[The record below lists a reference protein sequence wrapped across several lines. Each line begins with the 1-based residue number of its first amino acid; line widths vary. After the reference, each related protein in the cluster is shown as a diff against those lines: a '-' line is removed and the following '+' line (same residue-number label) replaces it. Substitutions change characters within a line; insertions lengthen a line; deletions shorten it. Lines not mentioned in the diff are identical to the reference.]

1 MADLNIA
8 TLSGDYAVISEAA
21 VEDFRGSLHGE
32 SLRPGDEGYDTARRI
47 WNAMIDKRPALIA
60 RCSGTAD
67 VINSVNFAREHGLLI
82 SVRGGGHNFPGNS
95 VCNDG
100 LMIDLS
106 RMTGVRVDP
115 AAKTVRAQ
123 GGTKWGAFDH
133 ETQAFGL
140 AAPGGTD
147 LDTGIAG
154 LTLGGGIGW
163 LSGSYGLSCD
173 NLISAD
179 VVTADGRSLTASADK
194 NPDLFW
200 ALRGGGGN
208 FGVVTSLEYRLHPVG
223 PMVLAGLLVYPFDK
237 VREFFALVNELTA
250 NIPDEMNI
258 ITFLTTLPDGG
269 GKACTILLCYH
280 GAIEEGERVIRP
292 LREFGPPLSDNVR
305 PRTYTEA
312 QTLALAPQGR
322 LNYLKSHF
330 MKQVSDDAVDIT
342 LDYFDRVT
350 SPLSTIFFQYLG
362 NATRRVPAGKTAFG
376 HRDAL
381 CEWGVNAVFL
391 DPGESE
397 VHVRWARDFASAFL
411 PFSSGAYVNQVGTE
425 AEEGA
430 EAIRAAFGDNFQR
443 LEALKQKYDPVN
455 LFSHNQNI
463 RPRILAPEGSG
474 AGIPRT
480 DERRGASR

>member
-1 MADLNIA
+1 MSDLKIA
-8 TLSGDYAVISEAA
+8 TLSGDYTVLGKAELD
-21 VEDFRGSLHGE
+21 DFRDGLHGGSL
-32 SLRPGDEGYDTARRI
+32 LPGDEGYDGARQL
-47 WNAMIDKRPALIA
+47 WNAMVDKRPALIA

-67 VINSVNFAREHGLLI
+67 VINSVNFARENNLLI

-106 RMTGVRVDP
+106 HMTGVRVDP

-163 LSGSYGLSCD
+163 LSGSDGLSCD

-179 VVTADGRSLTASADK
+179 VVTADGRPLTASEHK
-194 NPDLFW
+194 NPELLW

-223 PMVLAGLLVYPFDK
+223 PEVLAGFLVYPFDK
-237 VREFFALVNELTA
+237 VKGFFPLVNELTD
-250 NIPDEMNI
+250 NMPDELNLL
-258 ITFLTTLPDGG
+258 TFLTTLPDTGE
-269 GKACTILLCYH
+269 KACTILLCYH
-280 GAIEEGERVIRP
+280 GSIEEGERVIQP
-292 LREFGPPLSDNVR
+292 LRDFGPSIADNVR
-305 PRTYTEA
+305 PMPYTEA
-312 QTLALAPQGR
+312 QKLAVAPAGR
-322 LNYLKSHF
+322 NNYLKSHF
-330 MKQVSDDAVDIT
+330 LEEVSGDAVEIM

-350 SPLSTIFFQYLG
+350 SPLSAVFFQYLG
-362 NATRRVPAGKTAFG
+362 NAARRVPAADTAFG
-376 HRDAL
+376 HRSAL
-381 CEWGVNAVFL
+381 CEWGVNSVFL

-397 VHVRWARDFASAFL
+397 VHVRWAREFASDMQ

-425 AEEGA
+425 AEEGS
-430 EAIRAAFGDNFQR
+430 EAIQAAFGENFQR
-443 LEALKQKYDPVN
+443 LAHLKQKYDPAN

-463 RPRILAPEGSG
+463 RPRLLPG
-474 AGIPRT
+474 P
-480 DERRGASR
+480 

>member
-8 TLSGDYAVISEAA
+8 TLSSDYAVISEAA
-21 VEDFRGSLHGE
+21 LRDFRGSLHGE
-32 SLRPGDEGYDTARRI
+32 SLLPGDAGYDGARRI
-47 WNAMIDKRPALIA
+47 WNAMIDKRPAMIA

-67 VINSVNFAREHGLLI
+67 VINSVNFARENNLLI

-115 AAKTVRAQ
+115 VARTVRAQ

-173 NLISAD
+173 NLVSAD
-179 VVTADGRSLTASADK
+179 VVTADGHSLTASTDE

-208 FGVVTSLEYRLHPVG
+208 FGVATSLEYRLHPVG
-223 PMVLAGLLVYPFDK
+223 PKVLAGFLVYPFDK
-237 VREFFALVNELTA
+237 VREFLTLVGEVTA
-250 NIPDEMNI
+250 NMPDEMNLI
-258 ITFLTTLPDGG
+258 AFLTTLPDGG
-269 GKACTILLCYH
+269 GKACTILLCHH
-280 GAIEEGERVIRP
+280 GPVEEGERAIRP
-292 LREFGPPLSDNVR
+292 LREFGPPLIDDVR
-305 PRTYTEA
+305 PMFYSEA

-322 LNYLKSHF
+322 QNYLKSHF
-330 MKQVSDDAVDIT
+330 MKQVSDDAVDIM
-342 LDYFDRVT
+342 LDYFDQVT
-350 SPLSTIFFQYLG
+350 SPLSAVFFQFSRQRHPPRARRRNRLRPPGRPLRVGCEFGLYGPGGVGDPRPLG
-362 NATRRVPAGKTAFG
+362 PGVRLSTLALLVGRLRQSGWHRGGGRGGGDTGGLRRQLPETGKPEAEVRPDKPVQPQPEHPAQG
-376 HRDAL
+376 
-381 CEWGVNAVFL
+381 L
-391 DPGESE
+391 DP
-397 VHVRWARDFASAFL
+397 R
-411 PFSSGAYVNQVGTE
+411 SSCADV
-425 AEEGA
+425 
-430 EAIRAAFGDNFQR
+430 
-443 LEALKQKYDPVN
+443 
-455 LFSHNQNI
+455 S
-463 RPRILAPEGSG
+463 
-474 AGIPRT
+474 RT
-480 DERRGASR
+480 

>member
-8 TLSGDYAVISEAA
+8 TLSGGYAVISEAE

-32 SLRPGDEGYDTARRI
+32 SLLPGDDGYDGARQI
-47 WNAMIDKRPALIA
+47 WNAMVDKRPALIA

-67 VINSVNFAREHGLLI
+67 VINSVNFAKENGLLI

-115 AAKTVRAQ
+115 AARTVRAQ

-147 LDTGIAG
+147 VDTGIAG

-173 NLISAD
+173 NLVSAD
-179 VVTADGRSLTASADK
+179 VVTADGRSFTASADE
-194 NPDLFW
+194 NPDLLW
-200 ALRGGGGN
+200 GLRGGGGN

-223 PMVLAGLLVYPFDK
+223 PKVLAGFLVYPFGK
-237 VREFFALVNELTA
+237 VKEFFALVNELTDTM
-250 NIPDEMNI
+250 PDELNL

-269 GKACTILLCYH
+269 GKACTILLCYS
-280 GAIEEGERVIRP
+280 GPIEEGERVIRP
-292 LREFGPPLSDNVR
+292 LREFGPPLSDSVR
-305 PRTYTEA
+305 PMPYTEA
-312 QTLALAPQGR
+312 QKLAVAPPGR
-322 LNYLKSHF
+322 QNYLKSHF
-330 MKQVSDDAVDIT
+330 IKQVSDDVVDIA
-342 LDYFDRVT
+342 LDNFERIT
-350 SPLSTIFFQYLG
+350 SPLSSILFQYLG
-362 NATRRVPAGKTAFG
+362 NASQRVPASETAFG
-376 HRDAL
+376 HRGAL
-381 CEWGVNAVFL
+381 CEWATNAVFL

-397 VHVRWARDFASAFL
+397 VHVRWVREYASEML
-411 PFSSGAYVNQVGTE
+411 PFSSGAYINQVGTE
-425 AEEGA
+425 AEEGE
-430 EAIRAAFGDNFQR
+430 EAIQAAFGDNFQR
-443 LEALKQKYDPVN
+443 LAALKQKYDPTN

-463 RPRILAPEGSG
+463 RPRI
-474 AGIPRT
+474 
-480 DERRGASR
+480 